1 MSYSN
6 KGSATAELAVL
17 LPLLS
22 VVIWLASA
30 IGNAQLGQLGNLN
43 AAASMV
49 RAIQLGYSSAELD
62 ALASRLGVTY
72 TVESRGGG
80 LICVEAGSNGGGTL
94 FASDARQHSCGV
106 VPAR

>member
-1 MSYSN
+1 MPSSSN
-6 KGSATAELAVL
+6 GSATAELAVL

-30 IGNAQLGQLGNLN
+30 IGNAQSAQLSNLS
-43 AAASMV
+43 AATSLV
-49 RAIQLGYSSAELD
+49 RAMQLGYSQSEVAS
-62 ALASRLGVTY
+62 LASRLGVSY
-72 TVESRGGG
+72 TVESQGDG
-80 LICVEAGSNGGGTL
+80 LICVEAGSNGGGVL

>member
-1 MSYSN
+1 MSSSS

-30 IGNAQLGQLGNLN
+30 IGNAQLAQLGNLT

-62 ALASRLGVTY
+62 ALSSRLGVSY
-72 TVESRGGG
+72 TVESQGGE
-80 LICVEAGSNGGGTL
+80 LICVEAGSNGGGAL
-94 FASDARQHSCGV
+94 FVSDARQHSCGV

>member
-1 MSYSN
+1 MCSSS

-30 IGNAQLGQLGNLN
+30 IGNAQLAQLGNLT
-43 AAASMV
+43 AASSLV
-49 RAIQLGYSSAELD
+49 RAIQLGYSPAELD
-62 ALASRLGVTY
+62 AIASRLGVRHKQ
-72 TVESRGGG
+72 VDLGDG
-80 LICVEAGSNGGGTL
+80 LICVEAVSNGGVD
-94 FASDARQHSCGV
+94 FFESHARQHSCGV

>member
-1 MSYSN
+1 MRSSS

-30 IGNAQLGQLGNLN
+30 IGNAQLAQLGNLT

-49 RAIQLGYSSAELD
+49 RAIQLDYSSADLD
-62 ALASRLGVTY
+62 ALASRLGVSY
-72 TVESRGGG
+72 TVESQGGG
-80 LICVEAGSNGGGTL
+80 LICVEAGSNGGGAL
-94 FASDARQHSCGV
+94 FASDARQHSCAV

>member
-1 MSYSN
+1 MSSSS

-22 VVIWLASA
+22 VVIWLASE
-30 IGNAQLGQLGNLN
+30 IGNAQLAQLGNLT

-49 RAIQLGYSSAELD
+49 RAIQLDYASADLD
-62 ALASRLGVTY
+62 ALASRLGVSY
-72 TVESRGGG
+72 TVESQGGG
-80 LICVEAGSNGGGTL
+80 LICVEAGSNGGGAL
-94 FASDARQHSCGV
+94 FASDARQHSCAV